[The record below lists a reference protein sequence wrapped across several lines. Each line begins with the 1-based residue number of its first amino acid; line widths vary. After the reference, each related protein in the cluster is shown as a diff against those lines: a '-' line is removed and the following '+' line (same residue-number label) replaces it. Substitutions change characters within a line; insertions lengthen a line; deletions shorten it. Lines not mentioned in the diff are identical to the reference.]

1 MVSGCKRSW
10 EGRSPSLA
18 CLTHLVA
25 GPQTQFQR
33 VACVLS
39 HFSRVRLF
47 VTPWTVTCQALQS
60 MGFSKQKYWSGL
72 PFPSPGDLP
81 NPGIEPQSPV
91 LQTDSLPPEP
101 PGKPRPKNKWWR
113 RHTKSPCLTAHV
125 HASLEGRPEAP
136 EALFHLS
143 EGGEG
148 AALAGGA
155 QGQVGVGRGSANSR
169 NPLPRK
175 GGQGPATSSS

>member
-1 MVSGCKRSW
+1 
-10 EGRSPSLA
+10 
-18 CLTHLVA
+18 
-25 GPQTQFQR
+25 
-33 VACVLS
+33 
-39 HFSRVRLF
+39 
-47 VTPWTVTCQALQS
+47 
-60 MGFSKQKYWSGL
+60 MGFPRQKYWSGL

-175 GGQGPATSSS
+175 GGQGPATSSSSPAACARARIAAKCRRNACRERGVTQSPRFKRGG